1 MNWSVKK
8 DSDVQTTI
16 EIPYR
21 AALDWEQWGLIYAD
35 AHLDNPHCQRDLH
48 KRHLDQA
55 KERGAFIMSFGDL
68 FDAMQ
73 GKQDRR
79 SNKSDLD
86 SKLKSGTYLNDLV
99 EFAHDFYEPYFE
111 NIALFAEGNH
121 ETSVTN
127 RYEYSLLD
135 GLIYSMRKSDSP
147 VVRGGYRGWIRFQ
160 FKESYNA
167 GENNAPRSQSRLAY
181 YLHGSGGG
189 GPVTKG
195 IIQTNRRAVYLPDA
209 DYVFSGHIHESWIF
223 PMQRVRISANGFET
237 LETQYHVQLPTY
249 KEEFANLG
257 GGWHHETGKPPKPT
271 GAYWIRFYYVRETRK
286 IEAMFIEADK
296 Y

>member
-1 MNWSVKK
+1 MNWNVSKA
-8 DSDVQTTI
+8 SETQTDI
-16 EIPYR
+16 DIPYKPVK
-21 AALDWEQWGLIYAD
+21 DWEQWGLIFAD
-35 AHLDNPHCQRDLH
+35 AHLDNPHCLRDLH

-55 KERGAFIMSFGDL
+55 KERGAFILSFGDL

-86 SKLKSGTYLNDLV
+86 AKLKSGTYLNDLV
-99 EFAHDFYEPYFE
+99 SFAYDFYEPYFE
-111 NIALFAEGNH
+111 NIALLSEGNH

-135 GLIYSMRKSDSP
+135 GLVYAMRKSGAP
-147 VVRGGYRGWIRFQ
+147 VIRGGYRGWVRFK
-160 FKESYNA
+160 FREDYKGVA
-167 GENNAPRSQSRLAY
+167 RKQSRLAY

-223 PMQRVRISANGFET
+223 PMQRIRVNQAG
-237 LETQYHVQLPTY
+237 LESVESQYHVQLPTY
-249 KEEFANLG
+249 KEEFANQP

-271 GAYWIRFYYVRETRK
+271 GAYWMRFYYVPTTRK
-286 IEAMFIEADK
+286 VEVQFMEADK
-296 Y
+296 